1 MIATDASRLGFVAR
15 WTTYFG
21 ERFPPLQYAV
31 ALGVFAFATLAYSAA
46 SAGVLRFPGAYS
58 SFVAFAVTF
67 LTFLQLRIHDEFK
80 DYEEDCRYR
89 PERPVP
95 RGLVTLESLQRL
107 MWLAAGVQLALSA
120 TLGLSLVIAL
130 AAILTYSWLM
140 RVEFFARAWLKQ
152 HAGAYVLS
160 HMLIIPLITIYVAL
174 CGATASVDRLAW
186 YLAFGYANFCVFEIG
201 RKIWAPAEERTGVE
215 TYTTLWGPFR
225 AVAAWLGAIYAA
237 GITGAIAAH
246 AVGVAVP
253 VTAAAALIGILAT
266 AIGARFVWR
275 PASVKG
281 SWFRAS
287 SALWFLGIHV
297 VLGGAIISQFRAA

>member
-1 MIATDASRLGFVAR
+1 MFAADTSRLGFFAR
-15 WTTYFG
+15 WTTYFS
-21 ERFPPLQYAV
+21 ERFPPLQYTV
-31 ALGVFAFATLAYSAA
+31 ALGVFAFATLAYGAA
-46 SAGVLRFPGAYS
+46 SAGVPRFPGAYS

-80 DYEEDCRYR
+80 DYEEDCHYR

-95 RGLVTLESLQRL
+95 RGLVTLRTLQRL
-107 MWLAAGVQLALSA
+107 LWLAAGVQLALSA
-120 TLGLSLVIAL
+120 TLGLSQVIAL

-140 RVEFFARAWLKQ
+140 RVEFFARAWLKRN
-152 HAGAYVLS
+152 AGAYLLS

-174 CGATASVDRLAW
+174 CGATVSVDLAW

-215 TYTTLWGPFR
+215 TYTALWGPFR

-237 GITGAIAAH
+237 GVTGTIAAH
-246 AVGVAVP
+246 AVSVAAPVAV
-253 VTAAAALIGILAT
+253 AAALIGILAT
-266 AIGARFVWR
+266 AVGARFVWR
-275 PASVKG
+275 PASAKG

-297 VLGGAIISQFRAA
+297 VLGSAIILQFRAA